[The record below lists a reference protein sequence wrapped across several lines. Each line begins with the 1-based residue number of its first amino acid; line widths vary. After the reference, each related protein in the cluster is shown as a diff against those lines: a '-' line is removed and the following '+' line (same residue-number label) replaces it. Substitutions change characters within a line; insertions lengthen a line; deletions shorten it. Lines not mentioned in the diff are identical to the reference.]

1 MQSFRYMVLGALFLL
16 LPASIGAAQEQPAK
30 AAPGQEDVAKKAT
43 DALAAAKTMPKAS
56 ATLRSLGKSA
66 GANDKRRQVEAIST
80 DTMMRLGDLARAQE
94 TLCASLQAGVD
105 KAQANQP
112 RAQMVAQLSEAM
124 RALLDQTLAPLWSE
138 LSVKALRAGR
148 FDFGSVHARFEA
160 ALKAQQRAVDICRGK
175 PHAAGQDAA
184 QLAELK
190 LREQYEAAFQAGVV
204 HALSQHKKLEQA
216 KADLDFALRGLPA
229 DRRAALEPQMQ
240 AAIAAAVTK

>member
-1 MQSFRYMVLGALFLL
+1 MQRLQQMVLGAMLLL
-16 LPASIGAAQEQPAK
+16 LPTSVGAA
-30 AAPGQEDVAKKAT
+30 QEDVAKQAS
-43 DALAAAKTMPKAS
+43 DALTAAKGMPKGS

-94 TLCASLQAGVD
+94 KLCASLQSGAD
-105 KAQANQP
+105 KALDNQP
-112 RAQMVAQLSEAM
+112 RAAMVSQLSEAM
-124 RALLDQTLAPLWSE
+124 RALLDQTLAPLWSG

-160 ALKAQQRAVDICRGK
+160 AVRAQQRAVDACRGK

-184 QLAELK
+184 QLAELQ
-190 LREQYEAAFQAGVV
+190 LRKQYEAAFQAGVV

-216 KADLDFALRGLPA
+216 TVDLDHALRGLPA
-229 DRRAALEPQMQ
+229 DRRAALEAPMQ
-240 AAIAAAVTK
+240 AAIAEAVSK